1 MNQYELIIK
10 RNGIGTQC
18 QSFINISD
26 VFDTLTFG
34 KRYLHV
40 MILTKKTFT
49 EESINISLVVGENVF
64 QINRNI
70 FTYIGWYILLHFPIL
85 L

>member
-34 KRYLHV
+34 KRYLRV
-40 MILTKKTFT
+40 IILTKKTFT
-49 EESINISLVVGENVF
+49 EESINISLVV
-64 QINRNI
+64 NRGKYLSNQ
-70 FTYIGWYILLHFPIL
+70 
-85 L
+85 

>member
-1 MNQYELIIK
+1 MNLYELIIK

-34 KRYLHV
+34 KRYLRV
-40 MILTKKTFT
+40 MIHTKKHLLRKVL
-49 EESINISLVVGENVF
+49 INISLVVGENIF
-64 QINRNI
+64 QINGNI
-70 FTYIGWYILLHFPIL
+70 FT
-85 L
+85 

>member
-1 MNQYELIIK
+1 MNLYELIIK

-34 KRYLHV
+34 KRYLRV
-40 MILTKKTFT
+40 MILTKKHLLRKVL
-49 EESINISLVVGENVF
+49 INISLVVGENIF
-64 QINRNI
+64 QINGNI
-70 FTYIGWYILLHFPIL
+70 FT
-85 L
+85 